1 MLIASAFSCDTS
13 YLFDDLCATVQRHD
27 PSGVAGPLI
36 ERLIGPLVIFALVF
50 VVGRILRRLV
60 ERAVQRSGGD
70 PQVRALVRN
79 IGGAVIY
86 FFAVVSGLVTAGI
99 NAAFILTFGGL
110 ASLAIGLAFQ
120 DVLRNVLA
128 GIWLLVERPFRIG
141 DQITLIGVD
150 ISGVVQTITLR
161 TTALRTADGRLA
173 VVPNL
178 TVFSG
183 VVLNSSA
190 YGQRR
195 YTVGLRIERDH
206 DLEAAM
212 RAARRELESIS
223 EIARE
228 PAPAV
233 QPQLDGEGILLHCG
247 FWLDHRAHDVDAVTA
262 EVARRLWVITERSA
276 PQPS

>member
-1 MLIASAFSCDTS
+1 
-13 YLFDDLCATVQRHD
+13 
-27 PSGVAGPLI
+27 
-36 ERLIGPLVIFALVF
+36 
-50 VVGRILRRLV
+50 
-60 ERAVQRSGGD
+60 
-70 PQVRALVRN
+70 
-79 IGGAVIY
+79 
-86 FFAVVSGLVTAGI
+86 VVSGLVTAGI

-128 GIWLLVERPFRIG
+128 GIWLLLERPFRIG
-141 DQITLIGVD
+141 DLIALVGVD
-150 ISGVVQTITLR
+150 IGGVVQTITLR

-173 VVPNL
+173 VIPNL

-183 VVLNSSA
+183 VVVNSSR

-195 YTVGLRIERDH
+195 YTVRLRIERDH
-206 DLEAAM
+206 DLEAAL
-212 RAARRELESIS
+212 RAARRELEAIS

-228 PAPAV
+228 PAPTV

-247 FWLDHRAHDVDAVTA
+247 FWLDHRTHDVDAVTA
-262 EVARRLWVITERSA
+262 DVARRLWVITERSA